1 MEENSMRE
9 EFKTWYDFGIH
20 LPLKDRRESEGRSA
34 EPNRSPP
41 ANGEGYDVDVL
52 SAVLDG

>member
-1 MEENSMRE
+1 MEADMMLE

-34 EPNRSPP
+34 EPNRPP
-41 ANGEGYDVDVL
+41 LADGEGYDVDVL
-52 SAVLDG
+52 SAFLDG